1 MEQLLR
7 TKIYFRVRKTSIEML
22 EDRGYEVSDED
33 KNMNYEDFT
42 NRLEENAI
50 QLIATFRQNPI

>member
-33 KNMNYEDFT
+33 KE
-42 NRLEENAI
+42 RVK
-50 QLIATFRQNPI
+50 QTFMKIYRSQALKKKV